1 MNLRKLLLFLT
12 ILALFAAPVLAEG
25 ESTSVKGEI
34 LDLACYVSHDSHGE
48 EHAKCAERCVKGGQP
63 MGLLSEDGTIYVLF
77 ADHSDGSAYEKT
89 QSYAGQ
95 MVEISGPLAEKAGM
109 KGITVHSVKAL

>member
-1 MNLRKLLLFLT
+1 MNLRKSLLLLT
-12 ILALFAAPVLAEG
+12 ILALLAAPVLADG
-25 ESTSVKGEI
+25 DSASVKGEV

-48 EHAKCAERCVKGGQP
+48 DHAKCAERCVKGGQP

-89 QSYAGQ
+89 QSFAGQ
-95 MVEISGPLAEKAGM
+95 MVEINGPLAEKAGM